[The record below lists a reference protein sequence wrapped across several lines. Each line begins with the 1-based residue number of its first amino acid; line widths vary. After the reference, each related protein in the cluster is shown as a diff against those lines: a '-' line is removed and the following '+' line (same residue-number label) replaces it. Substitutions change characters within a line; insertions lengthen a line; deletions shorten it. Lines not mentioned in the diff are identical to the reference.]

1 MLKLKLQYFG
11 HLIGKAE
18 KDPETEKD
26 WRQKENGM
34 AVDETV
40 RYHHWLNEHEFEQT
54 PRDSGGQRS
63 LECRSLRGR
72 KESDMTEQLNNNQ
85 CC

>member
-18 KDPETEKD
+18 KDPKTEKD

-34 AVDETV
+34 AVDEMV
-40 RYHHWLNEHEFEQT
+40 R
-54 PRDSGGQRS
+54 
-63 LECRSLRGR
+63 
-72 KESDMTEQLNNNQ
+72 
-85 CC
+85 